1 MEKCACCGEKFE
13 KKAKGYNR
21 TEIRSRFKGTGKSVA
36 EVLHNLYDVTITP
49 NKDIYIFVC
58 NKCTAMITNLGS
70 KHSQVQEAETRF
82 QNVRLAGGYIDRKIR
97 DTPTHTS
104 NFSEMQKTPSK
115 TPKSQQKSKSESVIY
130 EYGVRD
136 KTTVSY
142 PPPPKP
148 NNKQE

>member
-21 TEIRSRFKGTGKSVA
+21 TEIRSRIKRTGPSVA

-49 NKDIYIFVC
+49 NQGINIFVC
-58 NKCTAMITNLGS
+58 NNCTSLIANLGA

-82 QNVRLAGGYIDRKIR
+82 QKVRLAGGYIGSKIPA
-97 DTPTHTS
+97 TPTHTI
-104 NFSEMQKTPSK
+104 NFSKIQKTPSK

-130 EYGVRD
+130 GVRD
-136 KTTVSY
+136 KTTVS
-142 PPPPKP
+142 
-148 NNKQE
+148 